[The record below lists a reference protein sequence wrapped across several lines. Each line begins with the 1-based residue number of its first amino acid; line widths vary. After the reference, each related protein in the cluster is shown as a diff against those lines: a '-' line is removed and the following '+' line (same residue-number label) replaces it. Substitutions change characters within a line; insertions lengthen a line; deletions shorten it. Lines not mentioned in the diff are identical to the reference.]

1 MIDDSQSRAASSAN
15 RANSTPAMAMQI
27 RKPAHNNWQK
37 LIQPAKL
44 NARKRADCVLREA
57 RCAAKS
63 GAVRTALEHA
73 VAVEIDRM
81 HALHESEEAIRAFRA
96 ATEVHIALCGPDAS
110 ERPSSA
116 ISDDRS
122 TAINGNDAAPDLDHQ
137 RDRWREG
144 KIGA

>member
-1 MIDDSQSRAASSAN
+1 MRESA
-15 RANSTPAMAMQI
+15 
-27 RKPAHNNWQK
+27 
-37 LIQPAKL
+37 LIACCERRD
-44 NARKRADCVLREA
+44 ARP
-57 RCAAKS
+57 S
-63 GAVRTALEHA
+63 PALEHA